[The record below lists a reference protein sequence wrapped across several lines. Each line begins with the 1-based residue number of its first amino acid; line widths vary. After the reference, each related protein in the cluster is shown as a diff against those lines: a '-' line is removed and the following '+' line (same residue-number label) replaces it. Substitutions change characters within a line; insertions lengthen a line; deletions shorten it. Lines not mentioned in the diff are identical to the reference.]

1 LFLAGLGIDWLI
13 KWMDARNAV
22 RLDRLMLAV
31 SLVLIVG
38 LPLGT
43 AQASSL
49 YQRYQSRPVVRQEL
63 EQRAGDWLRV
73 HSEPTETVF
82 GSERIGY
89 LADRSIYPW
98 DGGESDRAELLSLM
112 KALKE
117 TRPGYWVSFKSIS
130 WGHLMRTDW
139 FQDSYAYLKKFES
152 PYDATSPVTI
162 WGYRLRAFD
171 SGEHRPLSLDVHL
184 PGGVDLVGYSY
195 WPDRIQPGDA
205 VSVTLFLQATR
216 PITESFQTVVWATLP
231 DDGVTWG
238 QQDTIVSVG
247 DLMDSQQTGEVI
259 AKQLVLTTTAG
270 IPIGVYHINVS
281 VEAVRDS
288 QHAVLPIYRGDD
300 TSPLDRVILGNVTV
314 PWQYRL
320 DTVQLVDAN
329 FGNQIG
335 LLGFEAVDSLSP
347 GSEFDVTLYWEARQ
361 PPDDD
366 YVVFVYLLDANGQ
379 SVAQHDGPPVN
390 GRYNTRMWLPGEVVP
405 DVHSIALAPDI
416 PAGTY
421 RLYAGLYRW
430 PDLERLP
437 VWDSQGIEQADRVI
451 FLQPVQVQ

>member
-1 LFLAGLGIDWLI
+1 
-13 KWMDARNAV
+13 
-22 RLDRLMLAV
+22 
-31 SLVLIVG
+31 
-38 LPLGT
+38 
-43 AQASSL
+43 
-49 YQRYQSRPVVRQEL
+49 
-63 EQRAGDWLRV
+63 
-73 HSEPTETVF
+73 
-82 GSERIGY
+82 
-89 LADRSIYPW
+89 
-98 DGGESDRAELLSLM
+98 
-112 KALKE
+112 
-117 TRPGYWVSFKSIS
+117 
-130 WGHLMRTDW
+130 
-139 FQDSYAYLKKFES
+139 
-152 PYDATSPVTI
+152 
-162 WGYRLRAFD
+162 
-171 SGEHRPLSLDVHL
+171 
-184 PGGVDLVGYSY
+184 
-195 WPDRIQPGDA
+195 
-205 VSVTLFLQATR
+205 
-216 PITESFQTVVWATLP
+216 
-231 DDGVTWG
+231 
-238 QQDTIVSVG
+238 
-247 DLMDSQQTGEVI
+247 
-259 AKQLVLTTTAG
+259 
-270 IPIGVYHINVS
+270 
-281 VEAVRDS
+281 
-288 QHAVLPIYRGDD
+288 
-300 TSPLDRVILGNVTV
+300 V

-366 YVVFVYLLDANGQ
+366 YVVFIYLLDANGQ